1 MGRVSLARGNL
12 PVAMNHFGRSI
23 ALDPSRGEFHLY
35 VAWAAL
41 EMGNLGRAMEEVN
54 ESLRLDPSLG
64 DSYWIRGRVRL
75 RGGAVRDALD
85 DLERALALK
94 PSRYE
99 AYAAIA
105 ESYDGMRRIP
115 EAIDAYKRALEHDN
129 SKGQWWYRLGR
140 LQLDAGRR
148 TQAVPSLERATL
160 IGDALEDPPN
170 WLADAHRLLGDTL
183 RNSNRD
189 QAIAHYRRYLEVAP
203 DNAIDRNQVRDQ
215 LMRMGES
222 P

>member
-1 MGRVSLARGNL
+1 
-12 PVAMNHFGRSI
+12 
-23 ALDPSRGEFHLY
+23 
-35 VAWAAL
+35 
-41 EMGNLGRAMEEVN
+41 MGNIGRALEEVN
-54 ESLRLDPSLG
+54 EAITRDPSLG
-64 DSYWIRGRVRL
+64 DAYWIRGRVRI

-85 DLERALALK
+85 DLERALQLK

-115 EAIDAYKRALEHDN
+115 EAIDAYKRALERDN
-129 SKGQWWYRLGR
+129 SQGHWWYRLGQ
-140 LQLDAGRR
+140 LELDAGRR
-148 TQAVPSLERATL
+148 AQAIPSLERATL
-160 IGDALEDPPN
+160 IGDALDDAPP
-170 WLADAHRLLGDTL
+170 WLADAHRLLGDSL
-183 RNSNRD
+183 RTSSRD

-203 DNAIDRNQVRDQ
+203 DNAIDRNQVRDA